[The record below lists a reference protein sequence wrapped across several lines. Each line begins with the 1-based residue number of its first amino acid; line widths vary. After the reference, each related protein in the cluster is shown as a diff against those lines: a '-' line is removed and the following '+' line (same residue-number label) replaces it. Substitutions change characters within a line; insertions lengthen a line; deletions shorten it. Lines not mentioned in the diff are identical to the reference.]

1 MQMDIISPADENPGI
16 TNNEKKYSKL
26 LMVLEMKVAYL
37 QVLLLS
43 NLKKNSFYSPPTE
56 ILKQ

>member
-1 MQMDIISPADENPGI
+1 MDIISPADENPGI